1 MKKIISFFLVFL
13 FILSILGCSST
24 PEGIPYSDDN
34 PFVLSMK
41 GDHLKILQLT
51 DLHLLFGIDYEDR
64 QTFRTIEV
72 LVQSDEFDLVVI
84 TGDLTM
90 SPSAPRLFRQLIR
103 FMETLKT
110 PWTFVFGNHEADFNS
125 YDSLLAQI
133 PSDSEYLVFKVGPQL
148 EEGGFGNF
156 RIQFNKGNQPFQML
170 YFLDSHAERSVYT
183 EEEGKYDYLKPS
195 QVAWYDQH
203 VQNDFVNSLLFM
215 HMPLR
220 QYLDFSNITGRQEE
234 GVYPQGRDTGM
245 FDKIVQNAKTK
256 GVFVGHDH
264 LNDFSFLKE
273 GVLLAYGLITGHN
286 AYGSFDQGG
295 RIIIV
300 SDTGELTSYV
310 RSRNEVL
317 G

>member
-1 MKKIISFFLVFL
+1 MKKIILSFLVFL
-13 FILSILGCSST
+13 SIFSIFGCSSSPNSVQYT
-24 PEGIPYSDDN
+24 DDT

-41 GDHLKILQLT
+41 GEHLKVLQLT

-72 LVQSDEFDLVVI
+72 LVQSDDFDLVVI

-90 SPSAPRLFRQLIR
+90 SPSAPRLFRQLIQ
-103 FMETLKT
+103 FMERLKT

-125 YDSLLAQI
+125 YESLLAQI
-133 PSDSEYLVFKVGPQL
+133 PVESEYLVFKVGPQL
-148 EEGGFGNF
+148 EEGGYGNF
-156 RIQFNKGNQPFQML
+156 RIQFNKDNQPFQML
-170 YFLDSHAERSVYT
+170 YFLDSHAERSDYT
-183 EEEGKYDYLKPS
+183 EAEGKYDYLKPS
-195 QVAWYDQH
+195 QVAWYEQH
-203 VQNDFVNSLLFM
+203 VQNDTVNSLLFM

-220 QYLDFSNITGRQEE
+220 QYLDFTNITGRQEE

-245 FDKIVQNAKTK
+245 FDKIVQYAKTK

-264 LNDFSFLKE
+264 LNDFSFIKE
-273 GVLLAYGLITGHN
+273 GVLLAYGLISGHN

-295 RIIIV
+295 RIIII